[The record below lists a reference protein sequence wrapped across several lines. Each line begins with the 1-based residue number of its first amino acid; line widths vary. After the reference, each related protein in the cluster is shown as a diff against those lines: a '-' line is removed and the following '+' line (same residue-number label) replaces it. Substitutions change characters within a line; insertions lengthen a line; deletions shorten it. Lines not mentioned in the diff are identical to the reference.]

1 MLPNKMIDSF
11 KVNESISNISFL
23 LKPETVI
30 SNLNNSSKQILQVS
44 SKGKLVKSEFT
55 SDDAIK
61 QFGLW
66 LVMSLTNSNESL
78 SVYSLIVKHL
88 SKGTKNLAQTLNC
101 INSWN
106 YRTQIWEVVNQWLMD
121 FRQTKHN
128 TRLKTSWIKLFI

>member
-1 MLPNKMIDSF
+1 MLPNKIINSF
-11 KVNESISNISFL
+11 KVNESTSNISFL

-44 SKGKLVKSEFT
+44 SKGRLVESEFT

-66 LVMSLTNSNESL
+66 LVMSLANSNKSL

-88 SKGTKNLAQTLNC
+88 SKWTKNLAQTLNC